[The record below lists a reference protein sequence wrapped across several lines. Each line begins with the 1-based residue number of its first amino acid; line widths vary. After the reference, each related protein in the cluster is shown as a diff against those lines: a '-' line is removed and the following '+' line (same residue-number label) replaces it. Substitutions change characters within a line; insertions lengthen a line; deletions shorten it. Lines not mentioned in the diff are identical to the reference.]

1 MNAPFKVLRKCTA
14 NRVPLL
20 VEIEKKFFKI
30 TIVLSSKIYLAKSF
44 IS

>member
-14 NRVPLL
+14 NGVPLL

-30 TIVLSSKIYLAKSF
+30 TIVMSS
-44 IS
+44 